1 MFSGKPSFFASSD
14 ILERIPSTD
23 LQYHQWMDIWD
34 MGAAAARRYAST
46 LGCGQTRQWH
56 NMRTCNTQGSQTT
69 PHSTCSRDLFERPQI
84 HVSQEQHGRL
94 KQSYAL
100 LCRKDGADSMS
111 DAVWARWCC
120 TIMVKT
126 GVALDALLMGIFHGL
141 LYAALQ
147 LGLVALHRCFCQFAF
162 NRCLVA

>member
-1 MFSGKPSFFASSD
+1 MTESSSITPAHVSYSVLRHHSVGIASPEKRWTQTQKLKTATWQQRFTSIQTECQGRSICFAKPHTAAYSCMFSGKPSFFASSD

-69 PHSTCSRDLFERPQI
+69 PHSTCSRDLF
-84 HVSQEQHGRL
+84 
-94 KQSYAL
+94 
-100 LCRKDGADSMS
+100 
-111 DAVWARWCC
+111 
-120 TIMVKT
+120 
-126 GVALDALLMGIFHGL
+126 
-141 LYAALQ
+141 
-147 LGLVALHRCFCQFAF
+147 
-162 NRCLVA
+162 